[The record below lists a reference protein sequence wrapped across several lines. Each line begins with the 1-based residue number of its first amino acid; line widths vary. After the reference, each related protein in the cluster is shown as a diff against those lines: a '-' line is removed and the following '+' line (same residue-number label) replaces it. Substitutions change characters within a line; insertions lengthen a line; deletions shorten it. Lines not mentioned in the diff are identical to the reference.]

1 MESAGEY
8 AFKLKYTND
17 LTCRLCGVHRE
28 TISHLLDD
36 CPGTRTICSDLNLSS
51 LTLSKETPSS
61 QHKVASFDGWLRER
75 LHYSTR
81 PPANRIQATLRSL
94 AEEDKKK
101 RRRESNDIEEP
112 STKRVKRQDP
122 MSLVGSK
129 RNCLVIPDASLNCI
143 IKSTKIRRIPWTIDE
158 NESST

>member
-1 MESAGEY
+1 MY
-8 AFKLKYTND
+8 YLF
-17 LTCRLCGVHRE
+17 
-28 TISHLLDD
+28 
-36 CPGTRTICSDLNLSS
+36 RTQSVQPY
-51 LTLSKETPSS
+51 TLSKETPSS

-75 LHYSTR
+75 LQYSTR